1 MVEPVDGPGH
11 VDPRPAPRPR
21 PHPHPAAEQVGP
33 ADAADRTAVPAGV
46 PSMPVVAALQHGAT
60 PSAPEPG
67 LTAVARAELRRARQA
82 VFGSRPASP
91 EMTVFADRVAR
102 AVVGREP
109 FVPSPNTPGGSGRMP
124 AVGRPMP
131 APHEVV
137 ATSPGRDATGD
148 TVAPAPAGPESVP
161 LPAAPAL
168 VCDGSDRIVRVNA
181 ALLVLAGRSAGG
193 SGAGAAQASAGSAGL
208 FGMRL
213 PQLVVGPDSDA
224 RLVRPDGRLVRVRV
238 LRWDVP
244 DRELHAVVLVEL
256 GATAEEERAAERRRT
271 DELERLA
278 HAGTWT
284 YELASGTLR
293 RSAALEDL
301 YRAVG
306 LDPARGRAR
315 LEGDQVARLCAALR
329 AGGDQRHT
337 VSADLELP
345 GGFRLE
351 CRAEV
356 EYGQDGAP
364 ARLVGVVRDVT
375 AQRVAAERA
384 ARSGRRFADLVAVLP
399 GGVAMVEPG
408 GRIVDANPAMAAMLG
423 TPVERLRGLPVSSLA
438 VDPAEERPAG
448 AFPQWLRLIRPG
460 PQHGYAVDAVA
471 LRRGDGSTAWA
482 DLRISVTATEDGGW
496 FWMIVCSDLAERRA
510 AQETLRRVAHTDAV
524 TGLPMRAAAVERLD
538 ALLAGPR
545 PGSVAV
551 VCAGVDGFGRVNAAA
566 GHGAGDAVLATLA
579 RRLDDELPE
588 GCTAARLAGDEF
600 LVVCADHAP
609 DGGPAGL
616 ARSVVGILSG
626 GMMVDGRPVR
636 LTASAGVACAGG
648 ATTADDLVRH
658 AEIAMR
664 DAKARRAG
672 YAVAS
677 PGLVASAGALLR
689 LEADLRAAFATP
701 GAADAAG
708 LVLHFQPVVGPDGV
722 VRSAEALVRW
732 EHPERGPIPPGEFL
746 PIAERCGLMREL
758 DLWVLRTAC
767 REAARWPAHDGR
779 VPAVAVNLAGL
790 LPADPGFVAAV
801 TGAVDSAGLGWHR
814 LVLELVESSLVELPP
829 GARTAMAELAG
840 RGVRFAVDDFGTG
853 WSGLSRLRDLSAHV
867 VKLDRSFVTGVAADP
882 TDAAVARAVVEL
894 ARVLGCAVVA
904 EGVETPEQYRA
915 LLGLGIDSFQGWLF
929 ARAMPSDGLRALLV
943 GDRLDVPR

>member
-1 MVEPVDGPGH
+1 
-11 VDPRPAPRPR
+11 
-21 PHPHPAAEQVGP
+21 
-33 ADAADRTAVPAGV
+33 
-46 PSMPVVAALQHGAT
+46 MPVVAAAS
-60 PSAPEPG
+60 SAPEPG

-82 VFGSRPASP
+82 VFGGEPASP

-137 ATSPGRDATGD
+137 ATSPRRDSTGD
-148 TVAPAPAGPESVP
+148 TVAPGAPPGPESVP

-181 ALLVLAGRSAGG
+181 ALLGLAGRGAEG
-193 SGAGAAQASAGSAGL
+193 SDDGAAGL

-213 PQLVVGPDSDA
+213 PQLVVGPDTDA

-244 DRELHAVVLVEL
+244 DRELRAVVLVEL
-256 GATAEEERAAERRRT
+256 GASAEEERAAERRRT

-278 HAGTWT
+278 HAGVWT
-284 YELASGTLR
+284 YDLAAGTLR

-301 YRAVG
+301 YRVVG

-329 AGGDQRHT
+329 AGSDQRHS

-356 EYGQDGAP
+356 EHGPDGAP

-375 AQRVAAERA
+375 AERVAAERA

-408 GRIVDANPAMAAMLG
+408 GRIVDANPAMAALLG
-423 TPVERLRGLPVSSLA
+423 TPADRLRGLPVSSLA
-438 VDPAEERPAG
+438 VDRTGVRPAG
-448 AFPQWLRLIRPG
+448 AFPQWLRLVRPG
-460 PQHGYAVDAVA
+460 PQHGYAVDGVA
-471 LRRGDGSTAWA
+471 LCRGDGSTAWA

-496 FWMIVCSDLAERRA
+496 FWMIVCTDLAERRA
-510 AQETLRRVAHTDAV
+510 AQDRLRRVVHTDTV
-524 TGLPMRAAAVERLD
+524 TGLPTRAAAIERLD
-538 ALLAGPR
+538 GLLAGPR
-545 PGSVAV
+545 PGPVAV

-566 GHGAGDAVLATLA
+566 GHAAGDAVLATLA
-579 RRLDDELPE
+579 KRLDDELPE
-588 GCTAARLAGDEF
+588 GCTAARLAGDQF
-600 LVVCADHAP
+600 LVVCADHEAV
-609 DGGPAGL
+609 GGPAGL

-636 LTASAGVACAGG
+636 LTASAGAASAGDVAAGSP
-648 ATTADDLVRH
+648 TTAGDLVRH

-664 DAKARRAG
+664 DAKARRTG
-672 YAVAS
+672 LAVAS
-677 PGLVASAGALLR
+677 PELVASAGALLR

-722 VRSAEALVRW
+722 VRCAEALVRW

-767 REAARWPAHDGR
+767 REATRWPAHDGR

-801 TGAVDSAGLGWHR
+801 TGAVESAGLGWHR

-829 GARTAMAELAG
+829 AARAAMAELAG

-853 WSGLSRLRDLSAHV
+853 WSGLSRLRDLSAQV
-867 VKLDRSFVTGVAADP
+867 VKLDRTFVTGVAADP

-915 LLGLGIDSFQGWLF
+915 LRELGIESFQGWLF

-943 GDRLDVPR
+943 GDRLDVPL